1 MSKEVLILTII
12 GATTIIVAL
21 LSTMMTLTLVFDN
34 GVLSVQSPLPKVWAL
49 NVTGTQASDTLTG
62 TNKSDNI
69 RGHGEDDM
77 IFGLEGNDHI
87 IGDMGDDTIHGDRG
101 SDRMRGG
108 EGDDLIF
115 GDSGNDKLF
124 GGPGD
129 DSLTG
134 GSGRDTFNCGDG
146 DDTVTDYN
154 PAKNETVSANYEN
167 TVNTTNDED
176 VAINIPPPNLPQ
188 EEEQAADDIT
198 ISPFNFP
205 LLEEEKKM
213 EKKMIAK
220 KMTMMMEVEHN
231 KYIHIIRII
240 AA

>member
-1 MSKEVLILTII
+1 MSKEVLILTIV
-12 GATTIIVAL
+12 GATTIIVEL
-21 LSTMMTLTLVFDN
+21 LSTTVTLTSVFED
-34 GVLSVQSPLPKVWAL
+34 GVLSVQSPLPMVWAL

-134 GSGRDTFNCGDG
+134 GPGRDTFNCGDG

-154 PAKNETVSANYEN
+154 PAKNETISANCENIN
-167 TVNTTNDED
+167 TVNTTNEED

-188 EEEQAADDIT
+188 EEEEQGADHIP

-231 KYIHIIRII
+231 KYI
-240 AA
+240 

>member
-1 MSKEVLILTII
+1 MSKEVLILTTV
-12 GATTIIVAL
+12 GTTIIIAVLSNTVTMTSVFEDGL
-21 LSTMMTLTLVFDN
+21 LSVPSL
-34 GVLSVQSPLPKVWAL
+34 LPNVWAL

-69 RGHGEDDM
+69 RGHGEDD
-77 IFGLEGNDHI
+77 IISGLEGNDHI

-134 GSGRDTFNCGDG
+134 GPGSDTFNCGDG

-154 PAKNETVSANYEN
+154 PAKNETVSANCEN
-167 TVNTTNDED
+167 INNVTTTNDED

-188 EEEQAADDIT
+188 AEEQAADDIP

-205 LLEEEKKM
+205 LLEEENG
-213 EKKMIAK
+213 EEDDSEEDDDDADADEGE
-220 KMTMMMEVEHN
+220 EVVTE
-231 KYIHIIRII
+231 
-240 AA
+240 